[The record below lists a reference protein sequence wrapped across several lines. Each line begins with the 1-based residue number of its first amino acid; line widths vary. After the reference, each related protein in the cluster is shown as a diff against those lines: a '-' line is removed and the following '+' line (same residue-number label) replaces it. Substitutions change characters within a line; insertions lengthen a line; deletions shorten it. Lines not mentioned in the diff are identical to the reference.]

1 MHRCK
6 YVELLDNSRNLAN
19 LGLSTMSF
27 ELKIVAGRGIVV
39 AQQDRL
45 TLANMPVVD
54 ALVMPILDEIESL
67 TIDLS
72 DVSFIDSGGL
82 VILVSLAR
90 TLESRKK
97 GPLRLSNVDSNV
109 QRLIDMCHLS
119 QYLELESHHVLR

>member
-1 MHRCK
+1 M
-6 YVELLDNSRNLAN
+6 
-19 LGLSTMSF
+19 TF
-27 ELKIVAGRGIVV
+27 ELKISAGRGIVV
-39 AQQDRL
+39 AQQSRL
-45 TLANMPVVD
+45 TLANMPAVD
-54 ALVMPILDEIESL
+54 ALVMPILDQIESL

-97 GPLRLSNVDSNV
+97 GPLKLQNVDSNV

-119 QYLELESHHVLR
+119 QYLELESHHAFR

>member
-1 MHRCK
+1 
-6 YVELLDNSRNLAN
+6 
-19 LGLSTMSF
+19 MSF
-27 ELKIVAGRGIVV
+27 DLKIVAGRGIVI
-39 AQQDRL
+39 AKQDRL
-45 TLANMPVVD
+45 TLANMPAVVG
-54 ALVMPILDEIESL
+54 LVMPILDEVESL
-67 TIDLS
+67 TMDLS

-119 QYLELESHHVLR
+119 QYLELESHHALR

>member
-1 MHRCK
+1 M
-6 YVELLDNSRNLAN
+6 
-19 LGLSTMSF
+19 TF
-27 ELKIVAGRGIVV
+27 ELKIVSGRGIVV

-45 TLANMPVVD
+45 TLANMPAVD
-54 ALVMPILDEIESL
+54 SLVMPILDEIESL

-97 GPLRLSNVDSNV
+97 GPLRLSHVDSNV

-119 QYLELESHHVLR
+119 QYLELESHHALR

>member
-1 MHRCK
+1 
-6 YVELLDNSRNLAN
+6 
-19 LGLSTMSF
+19 MSF
-27 ELKIVAGRGIVV
+27 ELKIVAGRGIIV

-90 TLESRKK
+90 TLEARKK
-97 GPLRLSNVDSNV
+97 GPLRLSNVDTNV
-109 QRLIDMCHLS
+109 QKLIDMCHLS